1 MLTVCGHSQ
10 PTLGHFVNGHYA
22 IAPIQRLTRDWKGTI
37 GGRLQP
43 LPLFVL
49 MFTSV
54 KQTGALE
61 ETFCSHRQTG
71 RRLCNKIPNR
81 GSWVAKRRRKRGNM
95 LFIMLHRL
103 TAHRV
108 GCSGNTNPT
117 RGGKE
122 QQMHPKEQND
132 AVNSFLGFFVFLGF
146 FLQKTC
152 LFPCCECRA
161 QTSANALRFGDRC
174 GTQALFDPLHAQ
186 QPFWDPGDWS
196 ARHRTLTSTSNCT

>member
-22 IAPIQRLTRDWKGTI
+22 IAPIQRLTRDLKGTI

-43 LPLFVL
+43 LHLFVL

-81 GSWVAKRRRKRGNM
+81 GSWVAKRGRKRGNM

-103 TAHRV
+103 TGHRV
-108 GCSGNTNPT
+108 GCSRNTNPT
-117 RGGKE
+117 QGGKE
-122 QQMHPKEQND
+122 QQMHPKEQNN
-132 AVNSFLGFFVFLGF
+132 AVNSFLGCF
-146 FLQKTC
+146 FLQKSF
-152 LFPCCECRA
+152 LPVPL
-161 QTSANALRFGDRC
+161 LRM
-174 GTQALFDPLHAQ
+174 Q
-186 QPFWDPGDWS
+186 S
-196 ARHRTLTSTSNCT
+196 SNIC